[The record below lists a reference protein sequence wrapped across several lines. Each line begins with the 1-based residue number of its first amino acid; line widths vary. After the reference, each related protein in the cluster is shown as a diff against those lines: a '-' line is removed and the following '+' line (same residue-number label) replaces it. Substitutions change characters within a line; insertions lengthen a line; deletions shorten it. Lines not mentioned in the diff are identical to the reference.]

1 MGEYHDL
8 QASNNDED
16 VQLRFLT
23 PVSSILSVLSSLNN
37 EERNNTSRWPS
48 YASAQRSKLSSNLGC
63 AICFEA
69 LISEDGNVYSVPGCG
84 HMFHEECLRRWKR
97 EKATCPFC
105 RGPLPEELGE
115 TDGSVDI
122 SDDMDYIV
130 RRLHEIIQEME
141 GNQANQTLTWQTVL
155 ANVLISPV
163 GIFLPPLLLLLLW
176 TVEIIS
182 FAIGIVVLPFYVIFL
197 YLFEVNGRTKLW
209 LILLMILC
217 YPVVI
222 ALGVL
227 SLVVFQI
234 LYSILVSISFYIKIL
249 RCQRQWTDAY
259 KDIVQGTLGY
269 LEERI
274 EHFID

>member
-8 QASNNDED
+8 QASNNDEE

-23 PVSSILSVLSSLNN
+23 PVSSILSVLSSFNN
-37 EERNNTSRWPS
+37 EEPNKTSRWPS

-69 LISEDGNVYSVPGCG
+69 LISEDGNVYTVPGCG
-84 HMFHEECLRRWKR
+84 HRFHEECLRRWKR

-105 RGPLPEELGE
+105 RGPLPEELGV
-115 TDGSVDI
+115 TDESVDI

-141 GNQANQTLTWQTVL
+141 VNQANQTLTWQSVL
-155 ANVLISPV
+155 ANLLISPL
-163 GIFLPPLLLLLLW
+163 GMFLPPLLLLLLW

-182 FAIGIVVLPFYVIFL
+182 FVIGIVVLPFYVIFL
-197 YLFEVNGRTKLW
+197 YIFEVNARTKLW

-217 YPVVI
+217 YPLVI
-222 ALGVL
+222 ALGAL

-234 LYSILVSISFYIKIL
+234 LYSIIISISFYIKIL
-249 RCQRQWTDAY
+249 RCQRLWTDAY
-259 KDIVQGTLGY
+259 KDIVQGTLGF

-274 EHFID
+274 ENLID